1 MSRSGNRHASG
12 VRRTGGAIA
21 PGVRHRAARISYRI
35 ECPPLAS
42 GVVLGLSAGP
52 RCDDVP
58 FISRAER
65 GSPVTTAT
73 LEPPPKETVEATPA
87 PEAFLPPQ
95 IETLAE
101 AKVPEDLVRALIYKL
116 LFSRGDLAGRAC
128 AGEVGMPPKPVIEML
143 TEMKG
148 RQHVV
153 YAGTTSTSDFC
164 YRLTDEGREQGKRY
178 LEESMYVGPV
188 PVRLEDYVDSVH
200 AQTITAETPR
210 RAQLEEAFSDLLI
223 EEAMF
228 ARLGPAIN
236 SGKGMLLYGFPGNG
250 KTSIAERITKC
261 FGSSMW
267 IPYAIFV
274 EGEIIKLY
282 DPEVHQAVGR
292 RTGLA
297 GMQHD
302 QRWIEIKRPTIVVGG
317 ELTLDALELSYNETS
332 KITTAS
338 LQLRSNGG
346 TLVIDDFG
354 RQQVSP
360 DELLNRWI
368 VPLEKRY
375 DFLTL
380 SNGKKIKVPFD
391 QLIIFSTN
399 LEPKDL
405 IDDAFLR
412 RIPYKI
418 CVTDPTEKSFRKL
431 MEIMSEQLGIAH
443 DEAAVDHLLEKW
455 YARTERPLR
464 ACQPR
469 DLLLQIVNH
478 AAYLG
483 TEPVMTKEM
492 FDQACDCYFGA
503 IG

>member
-1 MSRSGNRHASG
+1 
-12 VRRTGGAIA
+12 
-21 PGVRHRAARISYRI
+21 
-35 ECPPLAS
+35 
-42 GVVLGLSAGP
+42 
-52 RCDDVP
+52 
-58 FISRAER
+58 
-65 GSPVTTAT
+65 VTTAT
-73 LEPPPKETVEATPA
+73 LDPPKAPAEAA
-87 PEAFLPPQ
+87 SQPEAFLPPQ
-95 IETLAE
+95 VETLAQT
-101 AKVPEDLVRALIYKL
+101 KVPEAMLKALIYKL
-116 LFSRGDLAGRAC
+116 LLSRGDMTGRAC
-128 AGEVGMPPKPVIEML
+128 AGEVCMPPKPVVEML

-153 YAGTTSTSDFC
+153 YAGTTSTSDFS
-164 YRLTDEGREQGKRY
+164 YRLTDDGREQAKRY
-178 LEESMYVGPV
+178 MQESMYVGPA
-188 PVRLEDYVDSVH
+188 PVRLEDYIASVH
-200 AQTITAETPR
+200 AQTITAEKPG
-210 RAQLEEAFSDLLI
+210 RAQLDEAFSDLLI
-223 EEAMF
+223 EEEMF

-261 FGSSMW
+261 FGTTIW
-267 IPYAIFV
+267 IPHAIFV
-274 EGEIIKLY
+274 EGAIIKLY
-282 DPEVHQAVGR
+282 DPEVHEAVGR
-292 RTGLA
+292 RPGLA
-297 GMQHD
+297 GMQQD
-302 QRWIEIKRPTIVVGG
+302 QRWLEINRPTIVVGG
-317 ELTLDALELSYNETS
+317 ELTLDALELSYNRTS

-354 RQQVSP
+354 RQRVSP

-368 VPLEKRY
+368 VPLEKRQDY
-375 DFLTL
+375 LTL

-418 CVTDPTEKSFRKL
+418 CVSDPTEVAYRCL
-431 MEIMSEQLGIAH
+431 VEIMGEKLGIPH
-443 DEAAVDHLLEKW
+443 DESAVDYLLEKW

-478 AAYLG
+478 ASYLG
-483 TEPVMTKEM
+483 ENPVMTKEM
-492 FDQACDCYFGA
+492 FDQACDCYFSAVG
-503 IG
+503 